1 MKDPKIFNRE
11 AFPYSGSGKLY
22 TALECFLYS
31 GIVAFLVGWFALHT
45 FPIETTYSTFQL
57 ALGISLLVA
66 VIYTPVK
73 IWADD
78 PESIFLW
85 KFIPVP
91 KKAFY
96 KYYQTQ
102 ITNRESQV
110 KFLRD
115 RMNTDIQTTNEIE
128 KEIID
133 LKREQFPYLEIP

>member
-1 MKDPKIFNRE
+1 MKDPKIFNKE

-22 TALECFLYS
+22 TALESFLYS
-31 GIVAFLVGWFALHT
+31 GSIAFLVLLLVLYIT
-45 FPIETTYSTFQL
+45 PIETAYSTFQL

-73 IWADD
+73 IWAEN

-85 KFIPVP
+85 KFIPVS

-102 ITNRESQV
+102 ITNRKSQV

-115 RMNTDIQTTNEIE
+115 RMNKDIQTINEIE